1 MLFCVKLSKI
11 FRYTFSQSR
20 TKNMH
25 STDLGKLILRLT
37 LGILILMHGIA
48 KITGGVGSVTSGV
61 ANIGLPPALGYL
73 VYVGEVLAPLMLIV
87 GVWSRIAAAII
98 AINMVA
104 AIYLVHM
111 GQLFTLS
118 KSGGWALE
126 LQGMYLFTAI
136 ALILLGAG
144 RFSLGKGSR
153 WN

>member
-1 MLFCVKLSKI
+1 
-11 FRYTFSQSR
+11 
-20 TKNMH
+20 MH

-98 AINMVA
+98 AINMVV

-111 GQLFTLS
+111 AQLFTLS

-126 LQGMYLFTAI
+126 LQGMYLFSAI